1 MCVDVVRVGWG
12 QKNVDHDEQNGA
24 GVAPERRERRS
35 MNDYSA
41 AGPGI
46 SRWKSWLQRDR
57 IVPKT
62 QQLPSSSRRL
72 YLIDHYSSLPMIA
85 PIVGL
90 LLTGAVV
97 LGAVLRFP
105 SGWIA
110 AFEVGTSFVT
120 VMMVLVIQHTQG
132 REQTATQRKL
142 DELLRAL
149 PEAESR
155 LMMLEEAPDEMMRS
169 VERDQRESKEMA
181 ANDRLSFHHPQ
192 SEPPR

>member
-1 MCVDVVRVGWG
+1 M
-12 QKNVDHDEQNGA
+12 H
-24 GVAPERRERRS
+24 GVPERRDVELRGCS
-35 MNDYSA
+35 VSKDSTGSA
-41 AGPGI
+41 KLG
-46 SRWKSWLQRDR
+46 RWASWLQQDK

-90 LLTGAVV
+90 LLVFSIV
-97 LGAVLRFP
+97 LGAVLGFP

-155 LMMLEEAPDEMMRS
+155 LMLLEEAPDDILRS
-169 VERDQRESKEMA
+169 VEKDQRESKQMA
-181 ANDRLSFHHPQ
+181 GDDSRGYPHP
-192 SEPPR
+192 

>member
-1 MCVDVVRVGWG
+1 
-12 QKNVDHDEQNGA
+12 
-24 GVAPERRERRS
+24 
-35 MNDYSA
+35 
-41 AGPGI
+41 
-46 SRWKSWLQRDR
+46 
-57 IVPKT
+57 
-62 QQLPSSSRRL
+62 
-72 YLIDHYSSLPMIA
+72 MIA

-90 LLTGAVV
+90 LLACAIA

-110 AFEVGTSFVT
+110 ASEVGTSFVT
-120 VMMVLVIQHTQG
+120 VMMVLVIQHTQS

-155 LMMLEEAPDEMMRS
+155 LMMLEEAPDDIMRR

-181 ANDRLSFHHPQ
+181 SNDTRSPDQ
-192 SEPPR
+192 SGGELPT

>member
-1 MCVDVVRVGWG
+1 MDTDSKPR
-12 QKNVDHDEQNGA
+12 
-24 GVAPERRERRS
+24 PE
-35 MNDYSA
+35 MA
-41 AGPGI
+41 
-46 SRWKSWLQRDR
+46 RWKSWLQRDR

-90 LLTGAVV
+90 LLTGAIV

-155 LMMLEEAPDEMMRS
+155 LMMLEEAPDDIMRN
-169 VERDQRESKEMA
+169 VERDQRVSKEMA
-181 ANDRLSFHHPQ
+181 TNDAPSPGHARR
-192 SEPPR
+192 EPPENHEVP